1 MRRILLFTAV
11 VFLSFCHLFADEPV
25 KPPAGEAV
33 LVDSA
38 GKEVTLKK
46 WHISS
51 GTHKLTWLEKDGIAP
66 EALAFRESNS
76 TLFKDG
82 VITLIP
88 LDRLESL
95 TYDVEKQ
102 TVQAKVAGLEQPLE
116 GSIRYKEIN
125 QITIDAEVDKGDAG
139 IVELKYKGGQLKGGI
154 RSVKFNGAKAGPA
167 PAGEKMFITIA
178 DAKQKHSPQAVFQ
191 LQALYKVGKEQE
203 KLAATLMFKKTYKVE
218 LAQIQSMKVHD
229 NAETKEV
236 ECEVALKDGATQTL
250 TPLTATTMDGKPAT
264 LEGLLGV
271 VPAGYRLFPLHAV
284 GELSRDE
291 PKKEKEKDKDE

>member
-1 MRRILLFTAV
+1 MRRIFVSIIVIL
-11 VFLSFCHLFADEPV
+11 LSFSCSFADEPAKSSV
-25 KPPAGEAV
+25 GEAV
-33 LVDSA
+33 LVDAA

-46 WHISS
+46 WHISA
-51 GTHKLTWLEKDGIAP
+51 GTRKLAWLEKDGVAP
-66 EALAFRESNS
+66 EALAFRETNS

-95 TYDVEKQ
+95 TYDAEKQ
-102 TVQAKVAGLEQPLE
+102 TVLAKVAGLEQPLE

-125 QITIDAEVDKGDAG
+125 QITIEAEVDKGDAG
-139 IVELKYKGGQLKGGI
+139 VVELKYKGGQLKGGI
-154 RSVKFNGAKAGPA
+154 RSVKFSGAKAGPA

-178 DAKQKHSPQAVFQ
+178 DAKEKHAPQAVFQ

-203 KLAATLMFKKTYKVE
+203 KLASTLMFKKTYKIE

-229 NAETKEV
+229 NAESNEV
-236 ECEVALKDGATQTL
+236 ECEVTLKDGTMQTL
-250 TPLTATTMDGKPAT
+250 TPLTATTLDGKPAT

-271 VPAGYRLFPLHAV
+271 VPAGYRLFPLHTV
-284 GELSRDE
+284 GELSRE
-291 PKKEKEKDKDE
+291 ELKKDKDKDE

>member
-1 MRRILLFTAV
+1 MRRILV
-11 VFLSFCHLFADEPV
+11 VTIVFILPVFHMFAEDPA
-25 KPPAGEAV
+25 KPSAGEAV
-33 LVDSA
+33 VVDGA

-46 WHISS
+46 WRISS
-51 GTHKLTWLEKDGIAP
+51 GTRKLVWLEKDGVAP
-66 EALAFRESNS
+66 EALAFRETNS

-102 TVQAKVAGLEQPLE
+102 TVTAKVAGLEQALE

-125 QITIDAEVDKGDAG
+125 QLTIEAEVDKGDAG
-139 IVELKYKGGQLKGGI
+139 VVELKYKGGQLKGGI
-154 RSVKFNGAKAGPA
+154 RSVKFSGTKAGAA

-178 DAKQKHSPQAVFQ
+178 DAKEKHAPQAVFQ

-203 KLAATLMFKKTYKVE
+203 KLASTLMFKKTYKVD

-229 NAETKEV
+229 NPETKEV
-236 ECEVALKDGATQTL
+236 ECELILKDGTSQTL
-250 TPLTATTMDGKPAT
+250 TPLTATTLDGKPAT

-271 VPAGYRLFPLHAV
+271 VPTGYRLFPLHAI
-284 GELSRDE
+284 GELSREE
-291 PKKEKEKDKDE
+291 PKKEKDE

>member
-1 MRRILLFTAV
+1 MQRIFVSTIVIVLPITC
-11 VFLSFCHLFADEPV
+11 SFADEPA
-25 KPPAGEAV
+25 KPATGEAV
-33 LVDSA
+33 VIDSS

-46 WHISS
+46 WHISA
-51 GTHKLTWLEKDGIAP
+51 GTRKLAWLEKDGVAP
-66 EALAFRESNS
+66 EALSFREMNS

-82 VITLIP
+82 VTTLIP

-116 GSIRYKEIN
+116 GSIRFKEIN
-125 QITIDAEVDKGDAG
+125 QITIEAEVDKGDAG

-154 RSVKFNGAKAGPA
+154 RSVRFGGAKAGTA
-167 PAGEKMFITIA
+167 PAGDKVFITIA
-178 DAKQKHSPQAVFQ
+178 EAKEKHAPQAVFQ

-203 KLAATLMFKKTYKVE
+203 KLASTLMFKKTYKIE

-236 ECEVALKDGATQTL
+236 ECEVTLKDGTSQTL
-250 TPLTATTMDGKPAT
+250 TPLTATTIDSKPAT

-271 VPAGYRLFPLHAV
+271 VPAGYRLFPLHTV
-284 GELSRDE
+284 GELSREE
-291 PKKEKEKDKDE
+291 PKKEEKEE

>member
-1 MRRILLFTAV
+1 MQRSFAFAAILLIPVCPVSADDQPKPSSPEAV
-11 VFLSFCHLFADEPV
+11 V
-25 KPPAGEAV
+25 
-33 LVDSA
+33 VDAA

-46 WHISS
+46 WHISA
-51 GTHKLTWLEKDGIAP
+51 GTHKLAWLEKDGVAP
-66 EALAFRESNS
+66 EAITFRENNS

-82 VITLIP
+82 VVTLIP

-102 TVQAKVAGLEQPLE
+102 TVHAKVAGLAQPLE

-125 QITIDAEVDKGDAG
+125 QITIEAEVDKGEAG

-154 RSVKFNGAKAGPA
+154 RSVKFSSAKAGPA

-178 DAKQKHSPQAVFQ
+178 EAKQKSAPQAVFQ

-203 KLAATLMFKKTYKVE
+203 KLASFLMFKKTFKLE
-218 LAQIQSMKVHD
+218 LSQIQSMKVHD

-236 ECEVALKDGATQTL
+236 ECELAFKDGTTQTL
-250 TPLTATTMDGKPAT
+250 TPLTATTLDGKPAN

-271 VPAGYRLFPLHAV
+271 VPAGYRLFPLHTVA
-284 GELSRDE
+284 ELSREE
-291 PKKEKEKDKDE
+291 PKKEKDE